1 MQRSVEIA
9 KAEVPSSA
17 VLDAQIADG
26 SETQVL
32 QNTVRLPTW
41 WQDHCQRHRQTVMV
55 PTASTDVVQSTE
67 PPRKRQRRL
76 RCAGSDE
83 QIPIPLA
90 ADQSA
95 FLPKSKGTKKSLL
108 EKFPDLQ
115 LVIKEWNKWHVS
127 ARAKDEAVTNA
138 DLRHTFDH
146 ILKHRRSEYE
156 QAGIRNALPH
166 KVSTWWFC
174 KMKAAVGVKTFRY
187 GQ

>member
-1 MQRSVEIA
+1 MFKFGQLVIIWFHLWNHC
-9 KAEVPSSA
+9 VGWDPP
-17 VLDAQIADG
+17 VFNQPLDTIRKMTPVD
-26 SETQVL
+26 QV
-32 QNTVRLPTW
+32 T
-41 WQDHCQRHRQTVMV
+41 
-55 PTASTDVVQSTE
+55 
-67 PPRKRQRRL
+67 
-76 RCAGSDE
+76 
-83 QIPIPLA
+83 IPLA
-90 ADQSA
+90 AGRSA
-95 FLPKSKGTKKSLL
+95 SLPKSKGKKKTLL
-108 EKFPDLQ
+108 EKFPDLKFIIRECPQ
-115 LVIKEWNKWHVS
+115 WLEW

>member
-1 MQRSVEIA
+1 MQRSVGIA
-9 KAEVPSSA
+9 KAEVSSSA
-17 VLDAQIADG
+17 VLEAQIADG
-26 SETQVL
+26 SETQV
-32 QNTVRLPTW
+32 RLPIW
-41 WQDHCQRHRQTVMV
+41 LQDHCPCHRQKVMV
-55 PTASTDVVQSTE
+55 PTASTDVVLSTE
-67 PPRKRQRRL
+67 PPRKRKRRL

-174 KMKAAVGVKTFRY
+174 KMKGAVGVKTFRY

>member
-41 WQDHCQRHRQTVMV
+41 WQDHCQHHRQTVMV

-67 PPRKRQRRL
+67 PPRKRKRRL

-83 QIPIPLA
+83 HIPLA

-115 LVIKEWNKWHVS
+115 LVIKEWNKWHES
-127 ARAKDEAVTNA
+127 AIAKDEAVTNA